1 MLVICLR
8 HWKIASRKKFMGKRF
23 LVACSSW
30 EREGGRIC
38 QRGELTC
45 VVGAP
50 EIKLFSVFKP

>member
-8 HWKIASRKKFMGKRF
+8 HWKIVSRKKFMGKRF
-23 LVACSSW
+23 LVECSSW

-45 VVGAP
+45 IVSAP
-50 EIKLFSVFKP
+50 EIKAFQCI